1 MKPTTA
7 TQTITARDVH
17 HDSVTT
23 GPNSPCADD
32 VLHDVVT
39 VYPRQSS
46 TSLAYMRALYR
57 RGMSTAEIAAKLC
70 NRTEAEVYNAVF
82 GRPFNGATP

>member
-1 MKPTTA
+1 MKPTPAA
-7 TQTITARDVH
+7 TSNVSPEVS
-17 HDSVTT
+17 HDSVMT